1 MIRYIFQRHLLSDM
15 LIQKCNAVHC
25 LTQGIKK
32 NRVVMKDIND
42 FEIAALYPM
51 NEATQSEKIQ
61 NCMPIILKEFFI
73 LFLWIPYQH

>member
-42 FEIAALYPM
+42 FEITALYPV
-51 NEATQSEKIQ
+51 NEATQSEKIK
-61 NCMPIILKEFFI
+61 NCI
-73 LFLWIPYQH
+73 LF